1 MMAMVVI
8 EGITS
13 LILLILG
20 LVILLGMLYF
30 IMGLPKIIIFLLS
43 LAFMLG
49 SLVLEPLMIPA
60 LILLMIV
67 KLFKQSLKHLY
78 LKK

>member
-30 IMGLPKIIIFLLS
+30 IMGLPK
-43 LAFMLG
+43 
-49 SLVLEPLMIPA
+49 
-60 LILLMIV
+60 
-67 KLFKQSLKHLY
+67 
-78 LKK
+78 

>member
-8 EGITS
+8 EGIAS

-20 LVILLGMLYF
+20 LVILVGLLYF
-30 IMGLPKIIIFLLS
+30 IMGLPKIIIVLLC

-60 LILLMIV
+60 LILLMIG
-67 KLFKQSLKHLY
+67 KLFK
-78 LKK
+78 

>member
-8 EGITS
+8 EGIAS

-20 LVILLGMLYF
+20 LVILVGLLYF
-30 IMGLPKIIIFLLS
+30 IMGLPKIIIFLLC

-67 KLFKQSLKHLY
+67 KLFK
-78 LKK
+78 

>member
-60 LILLMIV
+60 LILLMIF
-67 KLFKQSLKHLY
+67 KLFK
-78 LKK
+78 

>member
-8 EGITS
+8 EGIAS

-20 LVILLGMLYF
+20 LVILVGLSYF

-49 SLVLEPLMIPA
+49 SLVLEPLIIPA
-60 LILLMIV
+60 FILLMIA
-67 KLFKQSLKHLY
+67 KLFK
-78 LKK
+78 